1 MERLYL
7 TQDQEKK
14 LLEICEDL
22 FPEYSEVYITNG
34 ILRDYIFFVK
44 DGKEERFLWLVICLF
59 ELPKRIAENSKS
71 VLPESTQ
78 YRIYESMSKRILN
91 IHPTYK
97 NVEPKHP
104 VDYLYEEFKK
114 I

>member
-1 MERLYL
+1 MNKLSL
-7 TQDQEKK
+7 TDEQKKK

-22 FPEYSEVYITNG
+22 FPECKEIRFFGDYQDYVLFNFISGKSLDVY
-34 ILRDYIFFVK
+34 
-44 DGKEERFLWLVICLF
+44 WLELCMF
-59 ELPKRIAENSKS
+59 ELPKRIAENGKS

-91 IHPTYK
+91 IHPTYSK
-97 NVEPKHP
+97 VEPKHP